1 MSLSADVE
9 PLIEHHLAAG
19 RRYLETGDG
28 ESAMLAFQTAI
39 ALGEASGEAHFQLA
53 KANLKLGRPL
63 ICELALKQALA
74 VNPAHSLASYQLGV
88 VLNDL
93 DRPAEALPWLR
104 NAASDL
110 PDVAPVQRALGV
122 VELFLGELAA
132 ARIHLTRA
140 LELDPAE
147 SQVLLE
153 LVRMTP
159 MAEPSRD
166 AAHLSEVLHDLG
178 SRIDTLGE
186 DRRIEV
192 LFALAKAH
200 EDKGEVDQAFDCLQR
215 GNSAK
220 RARVSY
226 DRGAHRHR
234 LLRIA
239 EVFDANLIDRLV
251 GSGVESERPIYIVG
265 MPRSGTTLMEQIL
278 SAHPDVHA
286 AGELT
291 ILLNLVA
298 SSRGSD
304 GAEFPEWAAHMTRVD
319 CAAIG
324 QTYVDLVPAG
334 APSRRRTTLKRLEN
348 FEFLGLIHMCLPNST
363 IIHCRRD
370 PRDTLFSCYSLLFA
384 GGNEW
389 SYDWQDLLGY
399 WRDHERLMAHWKA
412 VLPVG
417 RVLEVSY
424 EDLVGD
430 LEAVSRQIVA
440 HCNLEW
446 DGVCLDFHKSPR
458 PVRTAS
464 VTQVREPI
472 YSRSIGRWK
481 PFARQLTPLFS
492 AFEGDREVGDA
503 SL

>member
-1 MSLSADVE
+1 MVLSVGIGA
-9 PLIEHHLAAG
+9 LIEHHLAAG
-19 RRYLETGDG
+19 RRHLATGDG
-28 ESAMLAFQTAI
+28 ESAILALQTAI
-39 ALGEASGEAHFQLA
+39 ALGEASGEAYFQFA
-53 KANLKLGRPL
+53 KANLMLGRPL
-63 ICELALKQALA
+63 ICEEALKEVLA
-74 VNPAHSLASYQLGV
+74 VNPTHSLAAHLLGV

-93 DRPAEALPWLR
+93 DRPSEALPWLQK
-104 NAASDL
+104 AASEL
-110 PDVAPVQRALGV
+110 PQVARIQRDLGV
-122 VELFLGELAA
+122 IELFLGELAA

-140 LELDPAE
+140 LELDPGE

-159 MAEPSRD
+159 MAEPSPE
-166 AAHLSEVLHDLG
+166 AAHLSAVLQDLG
-178 SRIDTLGE
+178 SRIDTLGV

-200 EDKGEVDQAFDCLQR
+200 EDQGQVDQAFDCLQR
-215 GNSAK
+215 ANAAK

-226 DRGAHRHR
+226 ERGAHRRR

-239 EVFDANLIDRLV
+239 EVFDASLIDRLV
-251 GSGVESERPIYIVG
+251 GSGVESARPIYIVG
-265 MPRSGTTLMEQIL
+265 MPRSGTTLVEQIL
-278 SAHPDVHA
+278 GAHPEVHG

-298 SSRGSD
+298 SSRGLN
-304 GAEFPEWAAHMTRVD
+304 GAEFPEWAAQMTSVD

-324 QTYVDLVPAG
+324 QTYIDLVPAG
-334 APSRRRTTLKRLEN
+334 APSRQRTTLKRLEN
-348 FEFLGLIHMCLPNST
+348 FEFLGLIHLCMPNST

-384 GGNEW
+384 SGNEW

-399 WRDHERLMAHWKA
+399 WRDHESLMTHWKA
-412 VLPVG
+412 VLPAG

-430 LEAVSRQIVA
+430 VEAVSRQIVA
-440 HCNLEW
+440 HCNVDW
-446 DGVCLDFHKSPR
+446 DSGCLDFHRSPR

-464 VTQVREPI
+464 ATQVREPI

-481 PFARQLTPLFS
+481 PFAEQLAPFLRE
-492 AFEGDREVGDA
+492 FEGDREVADA
-503 SL
+503 PL